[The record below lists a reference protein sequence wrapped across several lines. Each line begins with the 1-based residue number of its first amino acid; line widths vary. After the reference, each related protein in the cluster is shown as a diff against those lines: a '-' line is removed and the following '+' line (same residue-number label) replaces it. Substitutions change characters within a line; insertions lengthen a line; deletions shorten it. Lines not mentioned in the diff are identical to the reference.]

1 MIQKRL
7 SELSSSEDWFKPEVT
22 EYNESLKAAEYSP
35 TLEFIYPD
43 KPNNIQTISKQ
54 YPNNIQIIQSNSKK
68 KSRKRKIIW
77 FNPPYN
83 ERVTNNVAKN
93 FLKLILLRILSIA

>member
-1 MIQKRL
+1 MINHNTSTSIPTIHRKQKELPEMIQKRL

-43 KPNNIQTISKQ
+43 KPNNIQTISK
-54 YPNNIQIIQSNSKK
+54 
-68 KSRKRKIIW
+68 
-77 FNPPYN
+77 
-83 ERVTNNVAKN
+83 
-93 FLKLILLRILSIA
+93 